1 MAARHDAK
9 TPKHAAIALEDEALA
24 AVAGGMEV
32 RVGEVSS
39 TVRTTDGGSLLSP
52 DLLGNLVGTVLG
64 GIRDA
69 ADRGRRRP
77 Q

>member
-1 MAARHDAK
+1 MAARHDA
-9 TPKHAAIALEDEALA
+9 PKHAAVALGDEALA
-24 AVAGGMEV
+24 TVAGGMDV

-52 DLLGNLVGTVLG
+52 GVLGSLVGAVLG

-69 ADRGRRRP
+69 ADRARRRP
-77 Q
+77 R